1 MDCNAANFL
10 LHQEMKRLGAPPF
23 LGLLDFPATKKPAT
37 IMQCREALGGRVDN
51 IPSFFQRYSYLSGW
65 LVAHGLHD
73 SYGED
78 GSKIYPI
85 IGEVLGVSLE
95 VQSTHRILREA
106 YLKLCERLGF
116 PSRGFERPS
125 YLYLVHAGVSQAQL
139 HHLISAFMRQRE
151 VFGDPPRDSTVLLNR
166 WEDDS
171 LDFMPSAVVAPR
183 LPILWDETAWHA
195 SLFARIV
202 EAPESFEPKTP
213 QEKIFFDC
221 YKEIKPRKSRS
232 TLRSVSPPKPRL
244 LWGEEGL
251 MLRLPRT
258 EGQIPV
264 QLDDRSVK
272 FRGGEDR
279 LLEQPWPRRLRFEID
294 GSDIEMQ
301 FLADE
306 NRFAI
311 FDRTLGTLL
320 EDRPASSPATL
331 ELDTTNAAIVAR
343 RMFDVDGQEAFPI
356 GDDCFVLL
364 TGLSSQPKEL
374 KFGDRC
380 YGLQTKPRRRLILS
394 GGEIAGGNRGKLYGR
409 DASILVETGLDACEI
424 RKVRVTCGGK
434 SKFADVV
441 IESGNGSVTL
451 GDVVPE
457 GLSRDPQ
464 RLQLELMAPFEGEG
478 EPRSAGIEHSAWIWP
493 GFVSMNGL
501 ELVSGT
507 TPDNFLEDQSSNVHR
522 SPAGLHLEA
531 EGGYQHAAA
540 VFEIGVDVVAFR
552 LPWPDVVIQRCRP
565 EGSRSLV
572 QIGAR
577 ISVGVADRHGQ
588 ISIRCPDRKAAL
600 RVGNRH
606 EQTPFALGM
615 TRTIAISDLLKPDQ
629 SPSVVLERSSGA
641 EALLFEIVDVLEPV
655 RFEVRSN
662 KDGLDVALALGT
674 PVDAIG
680 IESEDEFGMRELHE
694 VSLGHVPSEKAPP
707 DWLSA
712 RHAGDDPCELR
723 VFISERDTEGLH
735 IGRFFIRP
743 TGAPPNQGWRPVRNA
758 RGDAYALP
766 LTAQRYLAEAPTDHV
781 KKRFGTLSRW
791 MSDCYADECWYGHGL
806 ERILPGRWR
815 RIGETVPELTLG
827 VGILIE
833 ASLAAAPD
841 ETSPSW
847 VPLAHPIE
855 IDPTLYSAAPT
866 AFLPLGD
873 FPDDGLRVGAR
884 LASLAHERL
893 REGLLHTH
901 ALMAFENSRAAEAS
915 GEELEGFSPETFF
928 GMFSTFDTDPSAGWF
943 WHGRPL
949 LGPDHLRSAWHK
961 YMERQEA
968 AGVFAD
974 DGTDRGPNSVR
985 SDMLRSLLQRVC
997 EETAKE
1003 LQPPMPRRDPDDVV
1017 PTQTDLWVVAALS
1030 EFARASRT
1038 GTARE
1043 FVGRLVDHEWPEQ
1056 RVLASLGFLLRLAP
1070 ELFFYFLLLWELANV
1085 RGRQSGS

>member
-23 LGLLDFPATKKPAT
+23 LGLLNFPESKKAAT
-37 IMQCREALGGRVDN
+37 ITNCREALDGRVDN
-51 IPSFFQRYSYLSGW
+51 IPSFFQRFSYLSGW
-65 LVAHGLHD
+65 LVAHGLSH

-85 IGEVLGVSLE
+85 IGDVIGVSLE
-95 VQSTHRILREA
+95 AQNTHRILQEA

-125 YLYLVHAGVSQAQL
+125 HLYLVHAGVSQAQL
-139 HHLISAFMRQRE
+139 HHLISAFYRQRE
-151 VFGDPPRDSTVLLNR
+151 VFGDPPTESTVLLNR

-195 SLFARIV
+195 SLFARISKS
-202 EAPESFEPKTP
+202 PESFDPKTP
-213 QEKIFFDC
+213 HEEIFFDC

-232 TLRSVSPPKPRL
+232 TSRSVSPPKPRL
-244 LWGEEGL
+244 LWGDDGL

-264 QLDDRSVK
+264 ELDDRPLK

-294 GSDIEMQ
+294 GSDFKME
-301 FLADE
+301 FLSDE

-311 FDRTLGTLL
+311 FDMTLGTLL
-320 EDRPASSPATL
+320 EDRPAGSSGTF
-331 ELDTTNAAIVAR
+331 ELDTTNAVVAAR
-343 RMFDVDGQEAFPI
+343 RMFELGGQEAFPI
-356 GDDCFVLL
+356 GGDCFVLH

-374 KFGDRC
+374 KFGDGC

-394 GGEIAGGNRGKLYGR
+394 GGEIAGGNRGKLYGP

-424 RKVRVTCGGK
+424 RKVRVTCGGERN
-434 SKFADVV
+434 FADVA
-441 IESGNGSVTL
+441 IESGSGSVTL
-451 GDVVPE
+451 GDVFPE

-464 RLQLELMAPFEGEG
+464 RLHLELMAPLVGED

-493 GFVSMNGL
+493 GFMSMNGL
-501 ELVSGT
+501 ELVSDAP
-507 TPDNFLEDQSSNVHR
+507 PDNFLEDQSSNVSR
-522 SPAGLHLEA
+522 SPAGLHLDPD
-531 EGGYQHAAA
+531 GGYQHAAA
-540 VFEIGVDVVAFR
+540 AFEIDGDLVAFR
-552 LPWPDVVIQRCRP
+552 LSWPDVAIQRCRP
-565 EGSRSLV
+565 DGSKNLV

-577 ISVGVADRHGQ
+577 ISVGAEDRHGQ

-606 EQTPFALGM
+606 EKTPFALGM

-629 SPSVVLERSSGA
+629 SPSVVLERLSGA
-641 EALLFEIVDVLEPV
+641 EAFLFEIVDVLEPV

-680 IESEDEFGMRELHE
+680 IESEDELGVRELHE
-694 VSLGHVPSEKAPP
+694 VSLGHVPSAKAPP

-712 RHAGDDPCELR
+712 RHAGGDPCELR

-743 TGAPPNQGWRPVRNA
+743 TGARPNAGWRPVRNA

-766 LTAQRYLAEAPTDHV
+766 LTAQRYLDEAPTDQV
-781 KKRFGTLSRW
+781 RKRFGTLSRW
-791 MSDCYADECWYGHGL
+791 MSDCYADECWYNHGL
-806 ERILPGRWR
+806 ERVLPGRWR
-815 RIGETVPELTLG
+815 RIGETVSELPLG
-827 VGILIE
+827 AGILIE
-833 ASLAAAPD
+833 ASFAAAPD

-847 VPLAHPIE
+847 VPMAHPVE
-855 IDPTLYSAAPT
+855 IDPALYSAAPT

-873 FPDDGLRVGAR
+873 STDDGLRVGAR

-893 REGLLHTH
+893 REGLLHSH
-901 ALMAFENSRAAEAS
+901 ALMAFENRKAAEAS
-915 GEELEGFSPETFF
+915 GEELEGFSPEEFF
-928 GMFSTFDTDPSAGWF
+928 GMFSMFDTDPSAGWF

-949 LGPDHLRSAWHK
+949 LGPDHLRSAWQK
-961 YMERQEA
+961 YIERQEA
-968 AGVFAD
+968 AGVFSED
-974 DGTDRGPNSVR
+974 DAYRGPNSVR
-985 SDMLRSLLQRVC
+985 SDFLRDLLQRVW
-997 EETAKE
+997 EGTAKE
-1003 LQPPMPRRDPDDVV
+1003 LHPPMPKRVPEDVV

-1043 FVGRLVDHEWPEQ
+1043 FIQRHVNHEWPEE
-1056 RVLASLGFLLRLAP
+1056 RVLESLGFLLRLAP

-1085 RGRQSGS
+1085 RASQSGS